1 MYVMN
6 LHPSNKLLII
16 NKNLIE
22 QKCPC
27 LYVH

>member
-1 MYVMN
+1 MYVTN
-6 LHPSNKLLII
+6 LYASNKLLII

-27 LYVH
+27 LYAH